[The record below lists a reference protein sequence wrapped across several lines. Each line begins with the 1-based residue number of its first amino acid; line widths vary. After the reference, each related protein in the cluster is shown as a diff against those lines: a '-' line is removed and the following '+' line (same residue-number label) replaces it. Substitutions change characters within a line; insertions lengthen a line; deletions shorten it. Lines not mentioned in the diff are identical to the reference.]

1 MSTTE
6 RTEQESV
13 EEMNKWAKDL
23 LAKAAGGDV
32 PAIRELANILD
43 GPPDDACYG

>member
-6 RTEQESV
+6 RTEQDTV
-13 EEMNKWAKDL
+13 EEMDKWAKDL

-32 PAIRELANILD
+32 PAIIEVGNILD
-43 GPPDDACYG
+43 GEASDACYG